1 MLEEKRE
8 YMVMKKAEVR
18 LLFSNGKEDV
28 ITVEYE
34 EGDER
39 LQPSYYLGGLEKDE
53 AAIESKIIRIG
64 NKAYRTKYIVF
75 AEIIEEQGDSLGA
88 YV

>member
-1 MLEEKRE
+1 MS
-8 YMVMKKAEVR
+8 KKKVEIR
-18 LLFSNGKEDV
+18 LLFTNGKEDV

-39 LQPSYYLGGLEKDE
+39 LQPSFYLGGEGREDTS
-53 AAIESKIIRIG
+53 IEHKVLQIG
-64 NKAYRTKYIVF
+64 NKAYRTKFIIF
-75 AEIIEEQGDSLGA
+75 AEIIEEQGSSLGA

>member
-1 MLEEKRE
+1 MPK
-8 YMVMKKAEVR
+8 KKAEIR
-18 LLFSNGKEDV
+18 LLFTNGKEDV

-39 LQPSYYLGGLEKDE
+39 LQPIYYLGGAGKEDGTVENKV
-53 AAIESKIIRIG
+53 IQVGS
-64 NKAYRTKYIVF
+64 KAYRTKYIIF
-75 AEIIEEQGDSLGA
+75 AEIIEEQGSSIGA

>member
-1 MLEEKRE
+1 MAL
-8 YMVMKKAEVR
+8 KKAEVR

-28 ITVEYE
+28 MTVEYE

-39 LQPSYYLGGLEKDE
+39 LQPVYYLGGAEKEE
-53 AAIESKIIRIG
+53 ASIESKIIRIG

>member
-1 MLEEKRE
+1 M
-8 YMVMKKAEVR
+8 
-18 LLFSNGKEDV
+18 FTNGKEDV

-39 LQPSYYLGGLEKDE
+39 LLPIYYLGGETKE
-53 AAIESKIIRIG
+53 NSNIEHKVIQVG
-64 NKAYRTKYIVF
+64 NKAYRTKYIIF
-75 AEIIEEQGDSLGA
+75 AEIIEEQGSSVGA

>member
-1 MLEEKRE
+1 MPK
-8 YMVMKKAEVR
+8 KKAEIR
-18 LLFSNGKEDV
+18 LLFTNGKEDV

-39 LQPSYYLGGLEKDE
+39 LQPIYYLGGKEQDDGVVENKVVQV
-53 AAIESKIIRIG
+53 G
-64 NKAYRTKYIVF
+64 NKAYRTKYIIF
-75 AEIIEEQGDSLGA
+75 AEIIEEQGRSMGA

>member
-1 MLEEKRE
+1 MSK
-8 YMVMKKAEVR
+8 KKAEVP

-28 ITVEYE
+28 ITVEHD

-39 LQPSYYLGGLEKDE
+39 LRPAYYLGGTDKDD
-53 AAIESKIIRIG
+53 ATIENKIIQVG

-75 AEIIEEQGDSLGA
+75 AEIIEDQGDSLGA

>member
-1 MLEEKRE
+1 MAI
-8 YMVMKKAEVR
+8 KKAEVR

-28 ITVEYE
+28 ITVAHE

-39 LQPSYYLGGLEKDE
+39 LQASYYLGGTEKDD

>member
-1 MLEEKRE
+1 
-8 YMVMKKAEVR
+8 MKKAEVR

-39 LQPSYYLGGLEKDE
+39 LQPSYYLGGLEKDDT
-53 AAIESKIIRIG
+53 AIESKIIRIG

>member
-1 MLEEKRE
+1 MAK
-8 YMVMKKAEVR
+8 KKAEIR
-18 LLFSNGKEDV
+18 LLFTNGKEDV

-39 LQPSYYLGGLEKDE
+39 LLPIYYLGGKDGEKNTVE
-53 AAIESKIIRIG
+53 NKIIQVG
-64 NKAYRTKYIVF
+64 NKAYRTKYIIF
-75 AEIIEEQGDSLGA
+75 AEMIESQGTSMGA

>member
-1 MLEEKRE
+1 MPT
-8 YMVMKKAEVR
+8 KKAEIR
-18 LLFSNGKEDV
+18 LLFTNGKEDV

-39 LQPSYYLGGLEKDE
+39 LQPIYYLGGKEQDDGAVENKV
-53 AAIESKIIRIG
+53 IQVG
-64 NKAYRTKYIVF
+64 NKAYRSKYIIF
-75 AEIIEEQGDSLGA
+75 AEIIEEQGRSMGA

>member
-1 MLEEKRE
+1 MAK
-8 YMVMKKAEVR
+8 KKAEVR

-39 LQPSYYLGGLEKDE
+39 LKPIYYLGGEKDSE
-53 AAIESKIIRIG
+53 KTIEDKIIEVG
-64 NKAYRTKYIVF
+64 NKAYRTKYIIF
-75 AEIIEEQGDSLGA
+75 AEIIEVQGSSAVGA

>member
-1 MLEEKRE
+1 MAT
-8 YMVMKKAEVR
+8 KKAEVR

-28 ITVEYE
+28 ITVEYD

-39 LQPSYYLGGLEKDE
+39 LQPSYYLGGSEKDE

-75 AEIIEEQGDSLGA
+75 AEIIEEQGESLGA